1 MVEWFIYYYLIF
13 IIDNIIDN
21 LISEYIYIYI
31 IILNYGERFKY
42 MVDFCSN
49 IYNLRSFEIKYVFI
63 YKIYYIFI
71 YVVIIYGYITNFEC
85 D

>member
-1 MVEWFIYYYLIF
+1 
-13 IIDNIIDN
+13 
-21 LISEYIYIYI
+21 
-31 IILNYGERFKY
+31 

-85 D
+85 DQYLVGQIVYLLEYCICIWLF